1 MANTL
6 TISFPMKGT
15 KLFTAKIDIVGDG
28 SGEISATT
36 VIDPS
41 TDLPSPLGKFKIRA
55 IQWDLV
61 GFDAQLLWDATT
73 DVHAFELPQ
82 GVCGGHRFSDTGSH
96 LINNA
101 GTGVTGKL
109 LITTTGLSSSGK
121 GTIFIEGQQ
130 AV

>member
-6 TISFPMKGT
+6 TITYPVKGS
-15 KLFTAKIDIVGDG
+15 KLFSARIDIVGDG

-36 VIDPS
+36 LIDPA
-41 TDLPSPLGKFKIRA
+41 TDLPGAPSKIKIRA

-61 GFDAQLLWDATT
+61 GFDAELLWDATT
-73 DVHAFELPQ
+73 DVHAFELPR
-82 GVCGGHRFSDTGSH
+82 GINGGIRFADTGAH

-109 LITTTGLSSSGK
+109 LITTSGLTATGK
-121 GTIFIEGQQ
+121 GTILIEGQQ
-130 AV
+130 AS

>member
-6 TISFPMKGT
+6 TITYPVKGS
-15 KLFTAKIDIVGDG
+15 KLFSARIDIVGDG

-36 VIDPS
+36 LIDPA
-41 TDLPSPLGKFKIRA
+41 TDLPGAPSKIKIRA

-61 GFDAQLLWDATT
+61 GFDAELLWDATT

-82 GVCGGHRFSDTGSH
+82 GINGGIRFADTGAH

-109 LITTTGLSSSGK
+109 LITTSGLSATGK
-121 GTIFIEGQQ
+121 GSILIEGQQ
-130 AV
+130 AS